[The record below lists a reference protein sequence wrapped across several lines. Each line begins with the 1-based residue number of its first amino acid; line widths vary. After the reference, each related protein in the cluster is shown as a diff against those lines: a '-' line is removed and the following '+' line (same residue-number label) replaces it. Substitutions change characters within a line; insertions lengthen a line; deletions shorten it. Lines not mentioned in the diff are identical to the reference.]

1 MYISVVLSSEAKRLL
16 VQVSTKTKVIK
27 RLQFASLTWII
38 HWNCLSNVRT
48 TGARS
53 QIKPWYRRFH
63 QREIPVA
70 TTTIFH
76 NFFIT
81 QKANCCN
88 DLSLQQAVATC
99 CPACSDLYTL
109 SQWKELLLLLLLS
122 LIEFSWYFF
131 SVIRIRSSSTWCQ
144 WEFKVGARWLCRSSR
159 KFNFL

>member
-53 QIKPWYRRFH
+53 KLNLDTVGFINEKFLLRR
-63 QREIPVA
+63 QRFS
-70 TTTIFH
+70 TT
-76 NFFIT
+76 FFIT